1 MLCFQRWIATRS
13 CNAWNL
19 LLNTCAENAHTCED
33 VFGRLRPLM
42 IWVSSGCLCCK
53 EIASLL
59 VVLAFIFEKNWTRYV
74 RESRG
79 DKDWWSLSTDSVNI
93 DKL

>member
-59 VVLAFIFEKNWTRYV
+59 VVLAFIFEKKSQGQRICHV
-74 RESRG
+74 AIR
-79 DKDWWSLSTDSVNI
+79 TDPCRVNI